1 MQLNLLSIIGIGLA
15 AMFFGYGFGLFE
27 GRGQGYKKRK
37 KEETEEKKIQPPVIA
52 PLKENNLLR
61 LIMDNG
67 NQLRLEVDGQSA
79 DAAQLAPEQR
89 KRIID
94 LLMKLRPW
102 IDASAAKSAVHPQ
115 PVSPRPIHSA
125 PIAASHSGTGPIS
138 QHISKPKAPAADRM
152 PPLPKRKH
160 ASATAQTVKVEEP
173 KKKAEATPVPQPISK
188 PIAPVPASKPV
199 RSRVEVPS
207 KKGEAV
213 PSTMVGQIDAI
224 LQAHLSSLPLENRV
238 IRLIESPEGDVAVMV
253 GLTKYNGVGEVPDPQ
268 VQDIIR
274 AAIAEWEDK
283 YTPGI

>member
-1 MQLNLLSIIGIGLA
+1 MQLNLFILIGIGLA

-37 KEETEEKKIQPPVIA
+37 KEETEEKKIQPPVMA
-52 PLKENNLLR
+52 PKENNLLR

-67 NQLRLEVDGQSA
+67 NQLRLEVDDQRA

-102 IDASAAKSAVHPQ
+102 IDASALKPSAPPQ

-138 QHISKPKAPAADRM
+138 QHMSKAKAPAADRM

-160 ASATAQTVKVEEP
+160 ASVTAQTVKVEEP
-173 KKKAEATPVPQPISK
+173 KKKEEATPVPQPISK
-188 PIAPVPASKPV
+188 RIAPVPASKSV

-224 LQAHLSSLPLENRV
+224 LQAHLASLPLENRV

-268 VQDIIR
+268 VQDMIR
-274 AAIAEWEDK
+274 AAIAEWEDT